1 MNKLDKDGEVYKA
14 WSEFY
19 RGLKPEAS
27 GTQYGATAQQQ

>member
-1 MNKLDKDGEVYKA
+1 MNKLDKDDEDYKA

-19 RGLKPEAS
+19 RGLKPVTS